1 MSFEKGK
8 RMKYD
13 FDTVI
18 DRYNSSSLKY
28 DCTRQWRVPK
38 DVLPMWVADM
48 DFKTAPE
55 ILETLHESVDFGI
68 FGYSIPPEDYYEVVA
83 DWFTKNFSW
92 DAKSQWIIKTPGVV
106 FAISTAVRALTKKG
120 DAVMIQPPVYYPF
133 RALVEDNERVCI
145 NNPLILK
152 AGRYE
157 MDYEDMEKKITENN
171 VKLFILCSPH
181 NPVGRVWSVEELEKM
196 LAVCK
201 RHNVFIISDEIHCD
215 FTYPGHTH
223 TVLAK
228 LAEDYLKNV
237 IICTSPS
244 KSFNLAGLQL
254 SHIFIPD
261 IKVRKAFRKELS
273 AISYDESGTLA
284 LVAGRAAYEKG
295 GDWLEE
301 LKVYLKGNVDYV
313 RSFLQ
318 EHLPKVHLIEP
329 EGTYLIWLDFTEYG
343 LSAEEL
349 QHKMLYEAK
358 LWLDEGTMF
367 GEEGAGFMRVNI
379 ACPRATLERA
389 MEQLKEAFV

>member
-1 MSFEKGK
+1 
-8 RMKYD
+8 MKYD

-92 DAKSQWIIKTPGVV
+92 DAKPQWIIKTPGVV

-273 AISYDESGTLA
+273 AIPYDESGTLA

-301 LKVYLKGNVDYV
+301 LNVYLKDNVDYV

-389 MEQLKEAFV
+389 MEQLKEAFGD